1 MKNVVIRTCCQIYP
15 RSNHEDDLAGHS
27 SFSFVKSRLLG
38 TFFKGLIHNGIYNN
52 TEFLQVERF
61 KFVFFPLIQKELK
74 DIKGNQNSHRIRRSL
89 QSTNEG
95 RPAGRMDI
103 HYFVKENSSE
113 SLHKSNYDDF
123 CLVKEDCCTDERN
136 TIGLV
141 IMNFLNLL
149 LF

>member
-1 MKNVVIRTCCQIYP
+1 M
-15 RSNHEDDLAGHS
+15 
-27 SFSFVKSRLLG
+27 
-38 TFFKGLIHNGIYNN
+38 
-52 TEFLQVERF
+52 QVERF

-95 RPAGRMDI
+95 RPASRLDI

-113 SLHKSNYDDF
+113 YLHKSSYDDF
-123 CLVKEDCCTDERN
+123 CLVNEDCCTDERN

-141 IMNFLNLL
+141 LMNFLNLF